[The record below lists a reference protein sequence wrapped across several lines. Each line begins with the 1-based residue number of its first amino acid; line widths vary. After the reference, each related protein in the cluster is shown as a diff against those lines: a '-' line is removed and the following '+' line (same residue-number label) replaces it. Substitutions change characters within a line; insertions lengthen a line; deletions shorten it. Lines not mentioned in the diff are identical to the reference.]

1 MMDSHKKVQEA
12 ACSAFASVAEHAGAR
27 LAPYLEGVCQVLQG
41 REERERREE
50 RRGEERNDGES
61 VRAQDG

>member
-27 LAPYLEGVCQVLQG
+27 LAPYLEGVCQVCGQ
-41 REERERREE
+41 REERCEE
-50 RRGEERNDGES
+50 RCEMRDERE
-61 VRAQDG
+61 REK